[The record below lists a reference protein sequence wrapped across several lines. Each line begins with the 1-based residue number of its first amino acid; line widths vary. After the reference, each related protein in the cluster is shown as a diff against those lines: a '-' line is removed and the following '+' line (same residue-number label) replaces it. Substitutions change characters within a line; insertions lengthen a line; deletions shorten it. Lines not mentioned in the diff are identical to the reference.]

1 MPKSTKTIA
10 SSRKMTDNSVESISN
25 SLVVL
30 RKSVFYKW
38 SSKTTKM
45 NSKLLAL
52 LLSLT
57 QIVTAQTFTEMTG
70 TPFDGV
76 ETSSIAFSDVD
87 GDNDQDLLI
96 TGQNSSYDRTTK
108 LYINDG
114 LGNYTEMPDT
124 PFDDVDEGS
133 IAFSDVDGD
142 GDQDLIITGANS
154 ANEVITKLYT
164 NDGLGN
170 YTEVLG
176 TPFDSVWRSSIAFSD
191 VDGDDDEDLLI
202 TGQSGSYGRAAKLYT
217 NDGLGNFTEIQ
228 STPFEGVLEGSV
240 AFSDVDGDNDQDL
253 LITGASSS
261 NGVITKLYTN
271 DGLGNFTEMLDTP
284 FENVW
289 RGSIAFSDVDGDDDQ
304 DLLITGQSSSNKR
317 IAKLYI
323 NDGLGN
329 YTELLSTPFDGVIVG
344 AIAFSDVD
352 GDNDKD
358 LLITGLSSSNGAV
371 ANLYIND
378 GLGNYTEM
386 LNTTFNGVLDS
397 SVSFSDID
405 GDNDQD
411 LLITGDE
418 SIGEQITKLYINDGP
433 TNLSDHIIPSLNI
446 NLTPYPNPTKSNIIN
461 VSFESTENGFS
472 TLKVYNLNGHLLSQK
487 LQFTVIGEQVIPID
501 IASLPSGSYFIQ
513 LAQGERKG
521 VVKFIVQ

>member
-1 MPKSTKTIA
+1 
-10 SSRKMTDNSVESISN
+10 
-25 SLVVL
+25 
-30 RKSVFYKW
+30 
-38 SSKTTKM
+38 M

-142 GDQDLIITGANS
+142 SDQDLLITGASSSNG
-154 ANEVITKLYT
+154 VITKLYT

-170 YTEVLG
+170 FTEMLD

-304 DLLITGQSSSNKR
+304 DMLITGQSSLNKR